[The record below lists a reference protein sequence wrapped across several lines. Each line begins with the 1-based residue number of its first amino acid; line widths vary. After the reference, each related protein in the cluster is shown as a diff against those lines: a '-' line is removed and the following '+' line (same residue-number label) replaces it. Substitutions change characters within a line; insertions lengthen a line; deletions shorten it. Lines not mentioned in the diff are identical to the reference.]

1 MTENVKIG
9 VVIQGPLLSRG
20 RTGQTANIGFFQVMQ
35 SDVVDYDC
43 TPNIVELFSQ
53 YSHEFDDIVCVTWD
67 TEDTSELEAKI
78 GKQAIMSIADTT
90 PILPAKGTIITGN
103 NKYRQFLSTLKGLE
117 RLAKNGCTYALKIR
131 TDQYLDLS
139 KMKEHL
145 LKILVEKNNTNRI
158 LVPAGTMQAPDEVED
173 FYFGARTDRLID
185 ACKVFLDKPEL
196 FSNSVHADFFYKCAW
211 LFDKGSSWP
220 PNDSFT
226 PSGKYSKSQ
235 YFVIQSAWSTTFATF
250 PRKIYETLVWRGEK
264 FPKSFL
270 DNFFYD
276 NLSPS
281 DLTSLISSKIK
292 IRIFPKIYIKI
303 LKWLP
308 EPVKM
313 LIKRFIG
320 LVS

>member
-9 VVIQGPLLSRG
+9 VVIQGPLSSRG
-20 RTGQTANIGFFQVMQ
+20 RTGATAHIGFFQVTQ

-53 YSHEFDDIVCVTWD
+53 YSHKFDDFVCVTWD

-78 GKQAIMSIADTT
+78 GKQAVMSIADTT
-90 PILPAKGTIITGN
+90 LIQNAKGAIINGN

-117 RLAKNGCTYALKIR
+117 RLAKNGCAYALKIR

-158 LVPAGTMQAPDEVED
+158 LVPAGNMQSPDQVED

-196 FSNSVHADFFYKCAW
+196 FSSVHDDFFYKFAW
-211 LFDKGSSWP
+211 LFDNGSSWP
-220 PNDSFT
+220 PSDSFT
-226 PSGKYSKSQ
+226 PAGKYSKSQ
-235 YFVIQSAWSTTFATF
+235 YLVIQSAWSTTFGTF
-250 PRKIYETLVWRGEK
+250 PRKVYETLVWRGEK
-264 FPKSFL
+264 FPKSFF

-281 DLTSLISSKIK
+281 DLALLISSKIK
-292 IRIFPKIYIKI
+292 IRIFPKIHVKI

-308 EPVKM
+308 APVKK
-313 LIKRFIG
+313 LVKRLIG